1 MMRSRHYVADTGEQA
16 RMDVTTTRSQWTT
29 WLPVFGA
36 IVISFVAATALSQWK
51 SRAIDAAALEIAEN
65 SAPSIERLTTARRE
79 VRRLQS
85 LVSAYGAAEARDPAV
100 LAKIEESR
108 AKLDGAIQDYLALP
122 AFVDE
127 GALWK
132 EILADR
138 DAFDRAVTHVALA
151 REGGDRAGAAAAAR
165 SDVPKA
171 AEALRAAISR
181 DIQFNAGESQELA
194 LRIRTLRGGVTTVA
208 FALDAAC
215 ILIAALGAV
224 LLRRGVRAHAA
235 LLERNHVLDE
245 ARASEMELFA
255 GRVAHDILSPVG
267 AVALALHVARE
278 SPDPGQRARALE
290 RGEAAVSR
298 VKRLVTG
305 LLDFAR
311 AGAKPDGNARADVAA
326 TVADLEPELRAAAK
340 AGSTELVVD
349 VTRCAA
355 ACNPGVLTSL
365 VANLA
370 RNAIKYIGD
379 GDERRVEIRAR
390 EHGDRVRVEV
400 KDTGPGLPPGLEEH
414 VFDPYVRGRG
424 SAQPGIGLGLATVKR
439 VADAHGGR
447 VGVRSVPGEG
457 CTFWFELPR
466 ARAARDGD

>member
-1 MMRSRHYVADTGEQA
+1 
-16 RMDVTTTRSQWTT
+16 MDVTTTRSQWTT

-51 SRAIDAAALEIAEN
+51 SHAIDAAALQIAEN
-65 SAPSIERLTTARRE
+65 SAPSIERLTTARSE
-79 VRRLQS
+79 VRRLEG
-85 LVSAYGAAEARDPAV
+85 LVSAYVAADERDPAA
-100 LAKIEESR
+100 LARIEESR
-108 AKLDGAIQDYLALP
+108 AKLDGAIQDYLALQ
-122 AFVDE
+122 AFPDE
-127 GALWK
+127 TSLWR
-132 EILADR
+132 EILAAR

-151 REGGDRAGAAAAAR
+151 REGGDRRGADAAAHD
-165 SDVPKA
+165 SVTKT
-171 AEALRAAISR
+171 AEVLRAAITR
-181 DIQFNAGESQELA
+181 DIEFNAGESRQLA
-194 LRIRTLRGGVTTVA
+194 LRIRTLRGGATTVA
-208 FALDAAC
+208 FALDAVCVLVAV
-215 ILIAALGAV
+215 LGAV
-224 LLRRGVRAHAA
+224 FLRRGVRAHAS
-235 LLERNHVLDE
+235 LLERNRLLDE
-245 ARASEMELFA
+245 ARASEMEQFA

-278 SPDPGQRARALE
+278 SPDSGQRAKALE

-305 LLDFAR
+305 LLAFAR
-311 AGAKPDGNARADVAA
+311 SGAKPEGDARADLAA
-326 TVADLEPELRAAAK
+326 TVADLEPELRSTAK
-340 AGSTELVVD
+340 AASTELVVD
-349 VTRCAA
+349 VPRTFV
-355 ACNPGVLTSL
+355 ACSPGMLTSL

-379 GDERRVEIRAR
+379 GAEKRVEIRAR

-400 KDTGPGLPPGLEEH
+400 RDTGPGLPPGLEEH

-466 ARAARDGD
+466 ARAAGDGD